1 MKVNSTK
8 VMKKTAGTE
17 RPAGFA
23 LRHPPHARPPG
34 RQRGFALVA
43 AIFLI
48 VVLSSLGVYMVRISG
63 IQHQTVNVALL
74 GARAFH
80 AARTGVEWGVYQAL
94 DGNCTTQTLN
104 LTEGGLDGFDVDVT
118 CSSTSHTETGDTYN
132 IFVIDVEARAGTYG
146 TPDYVS
152 RRSHA
157 TLTDAP

>member
-1 MKVNSTK
+1 MKVNTANG
-8 VMKKTAGTE
+8 MKKAAGTKW
-17 RPAGFA
+17 PAGFA

-48 VVLSSLGVYMVRISG
+48 VVLSSLGAYMVRISG
-63 IQHQTVNVALL
+63 MQHQTVNVALL

-80 AARTGVEWGVYQAL
+80 AARTGIEWGVYQAL

-104 LTEGGLDGFDVDVT
+104 LTEGGLNGFVVDVT
-118 CSSTSHTETGDTYN
+118 CGSSSHTETGDTYN
-132 IFVIDVEARAGTYG
+132 IFVIDVEARAGVYG

-152 RRSHA
+152 RRIQA

>member
-1 MKVNSTK
+1 MKVNTAK
-8 VMKKTAGTE
+8 AMKT
-17 RPAGFA
+17 
-23 LRHPPHARPPG
+23 PPG

-48 VVLSSLGVYMVRISG
+48 VVLSSLGLYMVRISG

-80 AARTGVEWGVYQAL
+80 AARTGIEWGVYQAL
-94 DGNCTTQTLN
+94 DKNCINQTLN
-104 LTEGGLDGFDVDVT
+104 LTEGGLNGFVVDVT
-118 CSSTSHTETGDTYN
+118 CGSTSYTETGDTYN

-146 TPDYVS
+146 SPDYVS
-152 RRSHA
+152 RRIQA

>member
-1 MKVNSTK
+1 MKINTAK
-8 VMKKTAGTE
+8 AMKTAAGIK
-17 RPAGFA
+17 RPAGIA
-23 LRHPPHARPPG
+23 LRHPLQARPPG
-34 RQRGFALVA
+34 RQRGFALVT

-48 VVLSSLGVYMVRISG
+48 VVLSSLGLYMVRISG

-80 AARTGVEWGVYQAL
+80 AARTGIEWGVYQAL
-94 DGNCTTQTLN
+94 NGNCTTQTLN

-146 TPDYVS
+146 SPDYVS
-152 RRSHA
+152 RRIQA

>member
-1 MKVNSTK
+1 MKINTATA
-8 VMKKTAGTE
+8 MKKATGTR

-23 LRHPPHARPPG
+23 LRHPLHARPPG
-34 RQRGFALVA
+34 QQRGFALVA

-48 VVLSSLGVYMVRISG
+48 VVLSSLGLYMVRISG
-63 IQHQTVNVALL
+63 IQHQTVNIALL

-80 AARTGVEWGVYQAL
+80 AARTGIEWGVYQAL

-104 LTEGGLDGFDVDVT
+104 LTEGGLNGFVVDVT
-118 CSSTSHTETGDTYN
+118 CGSSSHTETGDTYN

-146 TPDYVS
+146 SPDYVS
-152 RRSHA
+152 RRIQA

>member
-1 MKVNSTK
+1 MKINTAK
-8 VMKKTAGTE
+8 AMKKAADTK
-17 RPAGFA
+17 RPAGIA
-23 LRHPPHARPPG
+23 LRHPLQARPPG

-48 VVLSSLGVYMVRISG
+48 VVLSSLGLYMVRISA

-80 AARTGVEWGVYQAL
+80 AARTGIEWGVYQAL

-104 LTEGGLDGFDVDVT
+104 LSEGGLDGFDVDVT
-118 CSSTSHTETGDTYN
+118 CTSSAHTETGDTYN
-132 IFVIDVEARAGTYG
+132 IFVIDVEARAGAYG
-146 TPDYVS
+146 NPDYVS
-152 RRSHA
+152 RRIQA